1 MHFWEKSTLAAEVPS
16 DKLGLVFLMNFT
28 ALWFC
33 LRWGDMKRTNVLSSS
48 GSVQFQFK
56 NGSL

>member
-1 MHFWEKSTLAAEVPS
+1 MLPAEVPS

-33 LRWGDMKRTNVLSSS
+33 LHEGDMERTKALSSS